1 MPRKFVYIQKPD
13 AEVIFNPDTIQF
25 VSKTETK
32 VYISFLSDDEPL
44 ILEGE
49 PAKAYWD
56 ELYESS
62 YKASSEGMF
71 MSRKFVYVQTP
82 DCEVIFNPDVVQFI
96 HKKETG
102 LYIKFLANYE
112 ALYLEGEIPQ
122 AYWNRLHENSNK
134 VYPKVEEPPI
144 QDWVM

>member
-1 MPRKFVYIQKPD
+1 MPRKFVYIQNPD
-13 AEVIFNPDTIQF
+13 DEVIFNPETIQS
-25 VSKTETK
+25 VSKIETK
-32 VYISFLSDDEPL
+32 VYISFLFDDEPL

-62 YKASSEGMF
+62 YKASSEGAF
-71 MSRKFVYVQTP
+71 RSRTFVYVQTP

-102 LYIKFLANYE
+102 LYIKFLANYD
-112 ALYLEGEIPQ
+112 ALYLQGEIPQ
-122 AYWNRLHENSNK
+122 AYWNGLYESSNK
-134 VYPKVEEPPI
+134 NYPKPEESPDP
-144 QDWVM
+144 DWVM